1 LNHGFNCV
9 AHYTQILY
17 NKIGTAMQSPMPS
30 ENEPARLAALHGRS
44 LLDTQPEERFDR
56 LTRLA
61 RYMFGVQIALVSL
74 VDAQRQWFKSRQ
86 GLDVCETGR
95 DVSFCGHAV
104 LNEGIFHIPDA
115 RSDPR
120 FADNPL
126 VTGAP
131 FIRFYAG
138 APLTTTDGFRIGTLC
153 LIDSSPR
160 QLNASELLALRDLA
174 DCVQGEINR
183 SSLEQQRLLL
193 QKESEGLRHILESSP
208 VSVRIMRLADK
219 KLVFVNQSFCN
230 MVRFPKEQV
239 IGMDPSKFYRRIEDY
254 QALSARLQRG
264 EPVINYPIELT
275 SQGHDIWGFTSFFN
289 IEFEGEAA
297 SLAWIYD
304 VTQLVEARKDAERA
318 NHAKSEFLSN
328 MSHELRTP
336 MNAVLGFGQLLQY
349 DDTLN
354 AQQQESVQHILKGG
368 NHLLELINQVLDL
381 ARVEAGHLSL
391 SLEPVEVNS
400 VVQEC
405 RSLVSALAEKR
416 NITISYSGLE
426 GVVVRA
432 DRTRLK
438 QVLFNLLSNAIKYNR
453 EGGRVTLDVQAA
465 GEQRLHLRVTDT
477 GAGIPAERLEELFQ
491 PFNRLGAEKSA
502 VEGTGIGLTITRRI
516 MQAMGGTVDVQ
527 STPGV
532 GSTFWVELPQD
543 TLAGA
548 EHQAAPISNGL
559 APAAQPVAV
568 RHTVLYI
575 EDNPVNIKLVDMIL
589 SRRKYIRLIA
599 AHTPEIGVEL
609 AQTLQPDLILL
620 DINMPGM
627 NGYQVLE
634 VFKSDAKIK
643 SIPVIAVTANAMLR
657 DIQRGKAAGFA
668 DYLTKPLMVT
678 QFLETIDRHLK

>member
-1 LNHGFNCV
+1 
-9 AHYTQILY
+9 
-17 NKIGTAMQSPMPS
+17 MQAPLRP
-30 ENEPARLAALHGRS
+30 ENESARLTALYERS
-44 LLDTQPEERFDR
+44 LMDTLPEERFDR

-61 RYMFGVQIALVSL
+61 RHMFGVQIALVSL
-74 VDAQRQWFKSRQ
+74 IDADRQWFKSRQ

-95 DVSFCGHAV
+95 DISFCGHAI
-104 LNEGIFHIPDA
+104 LDEGIFHIPDA
-115 RSDPR
+115 RLDLR

-153 LIDSSPR
+153 LIDAFPR
-160 QLNASELLALRDLA
+160 QLTAPELLALRDLA

-183 SSLEQQRLLL
+183 YSLEQQQLRL
-193 QKESEGLRHILESSP
+193 QKESEGLRYILESSP

-219 KLVFVNQSFCN
+219 KLVFVNQSFCD
-230 MVRFPKEQV
+230 MTYLSKEQV
-239 IGMDPSKFYRRIEDY
+239 IGMDPGQFYRRIEDY
-254 QALSARLQRG
+254 QALVARLQRG
-264 EPVINYPIELT
+264 EPVINYPVELT
-275 SQGHDIWGFTSFFN
+275 SQGRDIWGFTSFFN

-304 VTQLVEARKDAERA
+304 VTQLVRARQDAERA

-336 MNAVLGFGQLLQY
+336 MNAVLGFGQLLEY

-354 AQQQESVQHILKGG
+354 AEQQESVQHILKGG
-368 NHLLELINQVLDL
+368 RHLLELINQVLDL
-381 ARVEAGHLSL
+381 ARVEAGHITL

-400 VVQEC
+400 VVEEC
-405 RSLVSALAEKR
+405 RSLASTLAEKR
-416 NITISYSGLE
+416 NITISHSGLK

-453 EGGRVTLDVQAA
+453 EGGHVTLDVQAV
-465 GEQRLHLRVTDT
+465 GDQRLRLRVTDT
-477 GAGIPAERLEELFQ
+477 GPGIPAQRLGELFQ
-491 PFNRLGAEKSA
+491 PFNRLGAENSA

-527 STPGV
+527 STLGV

-543 TLAGA
+543 SLAST
-548 EHQAAPISNGL
+548 EHHAAPASDTA
-559 APAAQPVAV
+559 APATEPVAV

-575 EDNPVNIKLVDMIL
+575 EDNPINIKLVEMIL
-589 SRRKYIRLIA
+589 SRRKHIRLLS
-599 AHTPEIGVEL
+599 AHTPELGMEL
-609 AQTLQPDLILL
+609 ARTQQPDLILL

-627 NGYQVLE
+627 NGYQVLD
-634 VFKSDAKIK
+634 VLQSDAKVK
-643 SIPVIAVTANAMLR
+643 GVPVVAVTANAMMH

-668 DYLTKPLMVT
+668 DYLTKPLQVT
-678 QFLETIDRHLK
+678 QFLETVDRHLK

>member
-1 LNHGFNCV
+1 
-9 AHYTQILY
+9 
-17 NKIGTAMQSPMPS
+17 MQAPLRP
-30 ENEPARLAALHGRS
+30 ENESARLTALYERS
-44 LLDTQPEERFDR
+44 LLDTLPEERFDR

-61 RYMFGVQIALVSL
+61 RHMFGVQIVLVSL
-74 VDAQRQWFKSRQ
+74 IDADRQWFKSRQ
-86 GLDVCETGR
+86 GPDVCETGR
-95 DVSFCGHAV
+95 DISFCGHAI
-104 LNEGIFHIPDA
+104 LDEGIFHIPDA
-115 RSDPR
+115 RLDLR

-153 LIDSSPR
+153 LIDASPR
-160 QLNASELLALRDLA
+160 QLTAPELLALRDLA

-183 SSLEQQRLLL
+183 YSLEQQQLRL
-193 QKESEGLRHILESSP
+193 QKESEGLRYILESSP

-219 KLVFVNQSFCN
+219 KLVFVNQSFCD
-230 MVRFPKEQV
+230 MTYLSKEQV
-239 IGMDPSKFYRRIEDY
+239 IGMDPGQFYRRIEDY
-254 QALSARLQRG
+254 QALVARLQRG
-264 EPVINYPIELT
+264 EPVINYPVELT
-275 SQGHDIWGFTSFFN
+275 SQGRDIWGFTSFFN

-304 VTQLVEARKDAERA
+304 VTQLVRARQDAERA

-336 MNAVLGFGQLLQY
+336 MNAVLGFGQLLEY

-354 AQQQESVQHILKGG
+354 AEQQESVQHILKGG
-368 NHLLELINQVLDL
+368 RHLLELINQVLDL
-381 ARVEAGHLSL
+381 ARVEAGHITL

-400 VVQEC
+400 VVEEC
-405 RSLVSALAEKR
+405 RSLASTLAEKR
-416 NITISYSGLE
+416 NITISHSGLK

-453 EGGRVTLDVQAA
+453 EGGQVTLDVQAV
-465 GEQRLHLRVTDT
+465 GDQRLRLRVTDT
-477 GAGIPAERLEELFQ
+477 GPGILAERLGELFQ
-491 PFNRLGAEKSA
+491 PFNRLGAENSA

-543 TLAGA
+543 SLAGP
-548 EHQAAPISNGL
+548 EHHAAPASDTA
-559 APAAQPVAV
+559 APVTEPVAV

-575 EDNPVNIKLVDMIL
+575 EDNPINIKLVAMIL
-589 SRRKYIRLIA
+589 SRRKHIRLLS
-599 AHTPEIGVEL
+599 AHTPELGMEL
-609 AQTLQPDLILL
+609 ARTQQPDLILL

-634 VFKSDAKIK
+634 VFKSDAKVK
-643 SIPVIAVTANAMLR
+643 GVPVVAVTANAMMN

-668 DYLTKPLMVT
+668 DYLTKPLQVT